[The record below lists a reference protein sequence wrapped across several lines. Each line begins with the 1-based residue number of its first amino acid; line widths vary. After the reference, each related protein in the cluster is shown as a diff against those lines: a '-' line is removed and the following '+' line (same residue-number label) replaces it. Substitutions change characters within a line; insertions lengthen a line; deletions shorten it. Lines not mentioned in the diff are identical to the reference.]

1 VTISVAMIEDS
12 REIQG
17 LVEDLLGHIG
27 PFHVIGRIATEHEGT
42 VWLDHHA
49 QDWDVALIDL
59 VLREGSGF
67 NLIRRYREAN
77 EKARI
82 LVLSDYATTPIK
94 VRCVELGADA
104 VFTKGEMKAFASYMS
119 LYQARPQ
126 PAAGAAR

>member
-1 VTISVAMIEDS
+1 MTISVAMIEDS

-17 LVEDLLGHIG
+17 LVEDLLCHIG
-27 PFHVIGRIATEHEGT
+27 PFEVVGRIATEHEGT
-42 VWLDHHA
+42 VWLDHNA
-49 QDWDVALIDL
+49 KWDVAIIDL

-77 EKARI
+77 EQARI

-119 LYQARPQ
+119 SYKRPVPKEKPRQ
-126 PAAGAAR
+126 H